1 MIISLARRVTFA
13 AAAAVFVI
21 AGSAAAYAAGPFS
34 GLNGV
39 WNGGGTI
46 ALQNGNR
53 ERIRCRATYAVGD
66 DGNSLQQS
74 LRCASDS
81 YNFELR
87 SDVRSSAG
95 AISGSWNEVS
105 RGIFGNLTGQAQRG
119 NIVVQVQSATFNAN
133 LTLVSRGNQQS
144 IEIRSLGNTEFA
156 GATITLNRQG

>member
-1 MIISLARRVTFA
+1 MSIPFVRRVAFAGIA
-13 AAAAVFVI
+13 AAFVL
-21 AGSAAAYAAGPFS
+21 AGTAAAYAAGPFS

-46 ALQNGNR
+46 TLQNGNR

-66 DGNSLQQS
+66 DGASLQQS

-87 SDVRSSAG
+87 SDVRSDG
-95 AISGSWNEVS
+95 EAISGSWNEVS
-105 RGIFGNLTGQAQRG
+105 RGVIGNLTGQARRG
-119 NIVVQVQSATFNAN
+119 NIVVQVQSATFNAS

-156 GATITLNRQG
+156 GASITLHRQG